1 MSIRFPS
8 LLAALPL
15 AICLQVSDAAAALN
29 VTATQASGLRGQDVD
44 VTFSVGS
51 DGLSPDEVDLSQ
63 ISAYTFNLLWDP
75 AALDF
80 NSATSSVPL
89 EPFTSVAGSSVT
101 SWIDLSFSSPV
112 SFSSGVSITANF
124 HIRSDA
130 AYGVHTIVFGDSQG
144 VSNLMDSSFSMF
156 DFSDVTRG
164 GQMRVTVT
172 QPAVSQVPE
181 PLEVSMLLAGLGL
194 MGTAIRR
201 RNRRV

>member
-15 AICLQVSDAAAALN
+15 ALCLQVSDAAAALN

-51 DGLSPDEVDLSQ
+51 DGLSPDEVDLTQ

-75 AALDF
+75 AALNF
-80 NSATSSVPL
+80 NSVTSNVPL
-89 EPFTSVAGSSVT
+89 EPFTSVVGSSVT
-101 SWIDLSFSSPV
+101 NWIDFSFSSPV
-112 SFSSGVSITANF
+112 NFLGGVSITANF

-130 AYGVHTIVFGDSQG
+130 AYGAHAIVFGDSQG
-144 VSNLMDSSFSMF
+144 VSNLTDSSFSIF
-156 DFSDVTRG
+156 DFSGVTQG
-164 GQMRVTVT
+164 GPMQVTVT
-172 QPAVSQVPE
+172 QPSVAQVPE

-194 MGTAIRR
+194 MGAVVRR
-201 RNRRV
+201 RNRRA